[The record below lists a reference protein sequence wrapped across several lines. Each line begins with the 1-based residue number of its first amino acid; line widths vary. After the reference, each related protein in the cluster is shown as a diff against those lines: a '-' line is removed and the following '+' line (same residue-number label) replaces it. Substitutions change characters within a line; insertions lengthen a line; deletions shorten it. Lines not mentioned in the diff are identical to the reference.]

1 MQYNGQIV
9 SLEKGIGLIKFLKE
23 RNYNLSQ
30 IAVELNGS
38 IVSKQSYEEILL
50 HDEDVLEVVSFV
62 GGG

>member
-30 IAVELNGS
+30 IAVELNGR

>member
-30 IAVELNGS
+30 IAVELNGH